1 MNIEEF
7 KNARGISAA
16 INSASDQLRPPPD
29 MPPSEWAEE
38 NIKIPEGNAVPGK
51 LRLANAPYQREPAD
65 QLVNPDCYRVT
76 LMWGAQVGKTLL
88 ALIVQAYSI
97 AMAPRSQMMMQP
109 SNDDLKTWLE
119 SKFNPLVDDC
129 AAVRKLVAK
138 PRGRSGVNNQKMKSY
153 PGGFMMFAWSGSPKT
168 MRGRSAPLIVCDE
181 VDGYER
187 TAEGHPVGLLWQRSA
202 TFGDQRFL
210 LEISTPTIKGESYIE
225 KAFDMGDQR
234 HFHVECPH
242 CHVSDKLEWENVTW
256 EGKRDSD
263 EETAANLAEQKPDT
277 AHYYCPHCGCQWDDG
292 QRVAAIRGGEWV
304 ALKPFDGHASYHL
317 NELYSTFRKIPAI
330 VRDYLDKL
338 ATDDLQTF
346 TNVSLARTWEE
357 KGEKADPTGLKSRA
371 EIYRADVPAGGLYL
385 TAGVDMQADRLE
397 CEVVAWG
404 VGEESWSIG
413 YYVLWGDVLQR
424 DVWDDLEDLLASTY
438 QHESGAVMP
447 IMATCMDTG
456 GTSGMTQAAY
466 DWLKGKTGRRIF
478 GIKGVSGW
486 GRPVVEKPQRKQSGK
501 NARKVDLFLVGADEA
516 KLIVMRRLAATI
528 GAEERMSG
536 PGYCHFPHD
545 RHEEFYKQ
553 LTAEK
558 LVTRYVKGQPVREWT
573 KPDRARNEA
582 LDCRV
587 YALSALKIMNPS
599 FKRLAERLG
608 VPAPTPRKKPAPVG
622 TAAERLR
629 DALVAAKAMATNDN
643 QAPKENP
650 QEEQAP
656 KAKQTK
662 PTIKRSKAA
671 AGRRKGWVNNF

>member
-1 MNIEEF
+1 MNIAEF
-7 KNARGISAA
+7 KNAAGLRAVIRSAA
-16 INSASDQLRPPPD
+16 EQLRPPPD
-29 MPPSEWAEE
+29 TPPSEWAED

-256 EGKRDSD
+256 DGKRDTH
-263 EETAANLAEQKPDT
+263 EETTAALAEQKPDT
-277 AHYYCPHCGCQWDDG
+277 AAYYCPHCGCQWNDG
-292 QRVAAIRGGEWV
+292 QRIAAIRGGHWV
-304 ALKPFDGHASYHL
+304 ATKPFDGHASYHL

-330 VRDYLDKL
+330 ARDYLDKL

-357 KGEKADPTGLKSRA
+357 QGDKVDPDSLMARREEYRA
-371 EIYRADVPAGGLYL
+371 EVPAGGLYL
-385 TAGVDMQADRLE
+385 TAGIDQQMDRLE
-397 CEVVAWG
+397 VEVVAWG
-404 VGEESWSIG
+404 IGEETWSIA
-413 YYVLWGDVLQR
+413 YHVLWGDPVQG
-424 DVWDDLEDLLASTY
+424 DVWEDLDDLLASTY
-438 QHESGAVMP
+438 QHESGAVLP
-447 IMATCMDTG
+447 ISAAVLDTG
-456 GTSGMTQAAY
+456 GTNGMTQAAY
-466 DWLKGKTGRRIF
+466 DYAKGKTGRRLF
-478 GIKGVSGW
+478 AGKGIPGW
-486 GRPVVEKPQRKQSGK
+486 GRPIVEKPQRKQSGK
-501 NARKVDLFLVGADEA
+501 NARKVDLFQVGVDEA
-516 KLIVMRRLAATI
+516 KLVVMRRLNNT
-528 GAEERMSG
+528 RPG

-545 RHEEFYKQ
+545 RDQDYFNQ

-558 LVTRYVKGQPVREWT
+558 LVTRYLKGQPIREWK
-573 KPDRARNEA
+573 KPDKARNEA

-587 YALSALKIMNPS
+587 YATAALKIMNPS

-608 VPAPTPRKKPAPVG
+608 VPAPVARKKPAPVG

-629 DALVAAKAMATNDN
+629 EALVAAKAMATNDN